1 MTTYFTEIPGWLWL
15 WFHAEIVLPEV
26 SFWSKWKIFYPVI
39 FAVYLECCHSLS
51 LLSGCC
57 SSCSFCTRI
66 LWKAHAKVLCSVL
79 LSTFTKFDI
88 NVFLWQLCYDEGILP
103 TLSEKATRTPHKSS
117 FLCFCQ
123 CFQLLWHQAE
133 LEQNSLKQQMCWVNF
148 DEWQLLPKTGK
159 LWHIQIV
166 SCNKIHWRAPT
177 KFPFFPFYFG
187 SFT

>member
-26 SFWSKWKIFYPVI
+26 SFWSKWKIFDPVI

-123 CFQLLWHQAE
+123 CFQLLWHQA
-133 LEQNSLKQQMCWVNF
+133 QSWS
-148 DEWQLLPKTGK
+148 KT
-159 LWHIQIV
+159 
-166 SCNKIHWRAPT
+166 HWSSRCVGSILMS
-177 KFPFFPFYFG
+177 G
-187 SFT
+187 SFCQKQENSDTYK